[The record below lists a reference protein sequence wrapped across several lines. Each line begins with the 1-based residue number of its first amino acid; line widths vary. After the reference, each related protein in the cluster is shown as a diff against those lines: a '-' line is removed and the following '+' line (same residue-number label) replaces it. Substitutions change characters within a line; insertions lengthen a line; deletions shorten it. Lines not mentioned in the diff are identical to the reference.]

1 MHFYP
6 PHGAAGISVMMM
18 ELGEFST
25 TAVKLKAINFCAIH
39 LIKEE
44 KKENGELVLFYSSYY
59 REKWEEGAIER
70 AEHVENMAASIKHL
84 ITFRPKKNNR
94 EIECS

>member
-44 KKENGELVLFYSSYY
+44 KKRMVNNYLYFSTLAIIEKNGRRVQ
-59 REKWEEGAIER
+59 ER
-70 AEHVENMAASIKHL
+70 AEHVENMTAASS
-84 ITFRPKKNNR
+84 T
-94 EIECS
+94 

>member
-1 MHFYP
+1 MLTDFAFLPAPWRSRH
-6 PHGAAGISVMMM
+6 ISYDDGV
-18 ELGEFST
+18 GEFST

-44 KKENGELVLFYSSYY
+44 KKNGELVLFYSSYY

-70 AEHVENMAASIKHL
+70 AEHVENMAEASS
-84 ITFRPKKNNR
+84 T
-94 EIECS
+94 

>member
-1 MHFYP
+1 
-6 PHGAAGISVMMM
+6 MMM

-44 KKENGELVLFYSSYY
+44 KKENGEQLLVLLAII
-59 REKWEEGAIER
+59 EKNGRRVRER
-70 AEHVENMAASIKHL
+70 AEHVENMAAASS
-84 ITFRPKKNNR
+84 T
-94 EIECS
+94 

>member
-1 MHFYP
+1 
-6 PHGAAGISVMMM
+6 MMM

-44 KKENGELVLFYSSYY
+44 KKRMVNNYLYFSALAIIEKNGRRV
-59 REKWEEGAIER
+59 RER
-70 AEHVENMAASIKHL
+70 AEHVENMAAASS
-84 ITFRPKKNNR
+84 T
-94 EIECS
+94 

>member
-44 KKENGELVLFYSSYY
+44 KKRMVNNYLYFSTLAIIEKNGRRV
-59 REKWEEGAIER
+59 RER
-70 AEHVENMAASIKHL
+70 AEHVENMAAASS
-84 ITFRPKKNNR
+84 T
-94 EIECS
+94 